1 MNIAF
6 QPTRKSRGG
15 WSYTQVV
22 AGFVAAAV
30 GVWLGAYYLNV
41 RVEDLAYTALDE
53 SQLLKKLPDRW
64 RPEPPPTLV
73 PDADQQRVDTEL
85 VADELRQ
92 DLKGLE
98 QDVAAL
104 LADATKH
111 PHDAG
116 TKVGNA
122 VRQAIDE
129 RTGTFWTQLC
139 KISAEVARLSSA
151 SEHAIDEKN
160 ASRMLQVRVRVYRY
174 GAKAIN
180 ALDTTEV
187 DPQALEFAESL
198 RGWYEHGAELNEK
211 ALAVWQGEEPGKS
224 GPGGPADLTP
234 IQQQFEQESSLLRT
248 KSADVRQQL
257 VRRYGTEFPPIE
269 L

>member
-1 MNIAF
+1 MKFAF
-6 QPTRKSRGG
+6 QPIRKSRGG
-15 WSYTQVV
+15 WSYTQVI

-73 PDADQQRVDTEL
+73 RDAEVDAEQL
-85 VADELRQ
+85 ADELRQ

-98 QDVAAL
+98 QEVATL
-104 LADATKH
+104 LAEATSTTADA
-111 PHDAG
+111 AG
-116 TKVGNA
+116 TGVGDA
-122 VRQAIDE
+122 VRKAIDARS
-129 RTGTFWTQLC
+129 RTYWTRLQE
-139 KISAEVARLSSA
+139 ISTEVARLGSA

-160 ASRMLQVRVRVYRY
+160 ASRTLQVRVRVYRY

-187 DPQALEFAESL
+187 DPQALELAESL

-211 ALAVWQGEEPGKS
+211 TLAVWQGAQPS
-224 GPGGPADLTP
+224 GLGGPTDLTP

-248 KSADVRQQL
+248 KSVDVRQQL